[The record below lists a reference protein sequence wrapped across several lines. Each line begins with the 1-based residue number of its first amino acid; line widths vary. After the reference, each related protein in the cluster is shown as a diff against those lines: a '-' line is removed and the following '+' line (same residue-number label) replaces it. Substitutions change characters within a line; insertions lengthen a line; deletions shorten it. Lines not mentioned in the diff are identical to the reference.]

1 MKRRA
6 LALFLIF
13 VLTLSP
19 WAMASQAMGWE
30 LFQTDTLL
38 GPGVTLTTQRF
49 WGDSAKDYRQ
59 EQYVTYTP
67 GEGSLPVVCYGA
79 TVPSTASVTAMA
91 KTLESWG
98 NRVLAG
104 ANGDYF
110 VMASGVPLGMV
121 VTDGVLRSSAAYHY
135 AVGFLPDG
143 SAFVGKP
150 ELNIT
155 ADFHGHQLAVS
166 GGYNKTREPQ
176 GGYTLFGS
184 DFGATTKGSGTGV
197 NVILRPVVVP
207 EDYTPPVKPD
217 PFLEPEP
224 ERPVVSVDELE
235 GAEPLEGEGVE
246 GTALPEETGTAGDA
260 PVEGEPSA
268 WDLWK
273 QAKDAWEQEMA
284 QWEWDLAW
292 SVSGFETLPAQLSIG
307 GELTCVVEDVSEYSG
322 PIAIP
327 EGRLVLSIDKR
338 GSGFLVDELGSLA
351 LGEQVKLSVSAPDS
365 RWSQAVSALGAYEWI
380 VRDGQVPTGLENTAA
395 PRTALGVKANGDV
408 ILYTM
413 DGRRSGHSVG
423 ATVNQVAKRLLE
435 LGCDQAVLFDGGGS
449 TTFGA
454 TGALDSS
461 FSLQNRPSEGS
472 QRSVTNA
479 LFFVSPLKATGKLGS
494 LYIQPHSAL
503 MLSGASLPLSC
514 RGIDTGYWPMGE
526 EPIGN
531 VTYSVTGPGSMTG
544 NVFVAG
550 KEKGTA
556 TVTATAPGGAE
567 GTVTLNVVDTPH
579 TITLSDAVT
588 DKAVSGV
595 NLDPGQSVSLTAA
608 ATWYKLALLAEN
620 RCFTWSVSPEV
631 GEVDQTGTLTA
642 GPRAAAGSLTVTA
655 GELSVSIPVTVGGH
669 VTTLEPW
676 EDENHVPVL
685 DPEGPVQAEL
695 TGEQVRYGKSAL
707 KVTYPS
713 WEEGRLPLD
722 LPIAPG
728 ESYLTLWLYAD
739 RLPRE
744 LKAELTLDDGSVVT
758 APLTLPEEGDG
769 VWSRAQAAIPENTV
783 QLTAL
788 LLTCDQQGT
797 DLGDDD
803 TQAPSGVYLA
813 TLYLDHF
820 TTANG
825 PVADSTPPTA
835 KLTWAD
841 GTLTAKL
848 SDNTDKTFD
857 PAALTLTLDGWKLGF
872 ILEGDVLTT
881 PLELTDSLA
890 HRVSLE
896 VRDASGN
903 LGRASLDISG
913 DGQSALPFT
922 DIEGHWAQANITYLA
937 QQGVTNGRQTADGT
951 FIFDPQTNITRGE
964 FATMLGR
971 WLRADLTA
979 YEGADLPFVDAD
991 AVPAWALPAVA
1002 YLYDTGVMTGSL
1014 GADGLY
1020 ANAAQPITRAQAMAM
1035 LGRVRAKGY
1044 APQTE
1049 LFEDD
1054 GDIPAWAR
1062 DHVYTLA
1069 GQGVVSGYQGYVRP
1083 QDPITRSEVAKL
1095 LTTLW

>member
-1 MKRRA
+1 MKQRV

-13 VLTLSP
+13 ALMLSP
-19 WAMASQAMGWE
+19 WAVASQAMGWE

-49 WGDSAKDYRQ
+49 WGDSAKDYRH

-79 TVPSTASVTAMA
+79 TVPSTATVTAMA

-104 ANGDYF
+104 TNGDYF

-121 VTDGVLRSSAAYHY
+121 VTDGVLRSSSAYHY

-166 GGYNKTREPQ
+166 GGYNKTREAQ
-176 GGYTLFGS
+176 GGYTLFGA
-184 DFGATTKGSGTGV
+184 DFGANTRGAGTGV
-197 NVILRPVVVP
+197 NVVLRPVTVP
-207 EDYTPPVKPD
+207 EDYIAPVKPD

-224 ERPVVSVDELE
+224 PRPVAQVDEAG
-235 GAEPLEGEGVE
+235 GADTGNGQAADE
-246 GTALPEETGTAGDA
+246 TALPDIPGGDA
-260 PVEGEPSA
+260 LVGDTPSA
-268 WDLWK
+268 WDLWQ
-273 QAKDAWEQEMA
+273 QAKDAWEREMA

-292 SVSGFETLPAQLSIG
+292 SVSGFETLPAQLAIG
-307 GELTCVVEDVSEYSG
+307 GELTCVVEDVSEYNG

-338 GSGFLVDELGSLA
+338 GSDFLVNELTSLA

-365 RWSQAVSALGAYEWI
+365 RWGRAVSALGAYEWI
-380 VRDGQVPTGLENTAA
+380 VRDGQVPNGLENTAA
-395 PRTALGVKANGDV
+395 PRTALGVKPDGQV
-408 ILYTM
+408 VLYTM
-413 DGRRSGHSVG
+413 DGRRAGHSVG

-449 TTFGA
+449 TTLGA
-454 TGALDSS
+454 TGALDNS
-461 FSLQNRPSEGS
+461 FSLQNRPSEGG

-479 LFFVSPLKATGKLGS
+479 LFFVSPLKATGTLGS

-503 MLSGASLPLSC
+503 MLSGASLSLSC
-514 RGIDTGYWPMGE
+514 LGIDTGYYPMGE
-526 EPIGN
+526 EPISN
-531 VTYSVTGPGSMTG
+531 VTYTAQGPGSVAG
-544 NVFVAG
+544 NVFIAG
-550 KEKGTA
+550 EERGRA
-556 TVTATAPGGAE
+556 TVTATAPGGAK

-579 TITLSDAVT
+579 TITLSDAAT

-595 NLDPGQSVSLTAA
+595 NLDPGQSVSLNAA
-608 ATWYKLALLAEN
+608 ATWYKLALLADN
-620 RCFTWSVSPEV
+620 SCFTWSVSPEV
-631 GEVDQTGTLTA
+631 GTVDETGTLTA

-669 VTTLEPW
+669 VNTLESW
-676 EDENHVPVL
+676 ESGQSVPTL
-685 DPEGPVQAEL
+685 DPEGPVSVEL
-695 TGEQVRYGKSAL
+695 TGERVRYGKSAL

-713 WEEGRLPLD
+713 WEEGRLPLN
-722 LPIAPG
+722 LPVTLG

-739 RLPRE
+739 HLPRE
-744 LKAELTLDDGSVVT
+744 LQAELTLEDGSVVT
-758 APLTLPEEGDG
+758 VPLALPEDGQG
-769 VWSRAQAAIPENTV
+769 VWSCVQAAIPENTV

-788 LLTCDQQGT
+788 LLTCDQQEAG
-797 DLGDDD
+797 LGSDGM
-803 TQAPSGVYLA
+803 QVPGGVYLD

-825 PVADSTPPTA
+825 PVADSTPPSA

-841 GTLTAKL
+841 GMLTAKL

-857 PAALTLTLDGWKLGF
+857 PAHLTLTLDGWKLGF
-872 ILEGDVLTT
+872 ILEGDTLTA
-881 PLELTDSLA
+881 PLELFDSLA

-896 VRDASGN
+896 VQDASGN
-903 LGRASLDISG
+903 LGRASLDIPGSG
-913 DGQSALPFT
+913 QAPVPFT
-922 DIEGHWAQANITYLA
+922 DIEGHWAQVNITYLA
-937 QQGVTNGRQTADGT
+937 QQGVTNGRQAADGT

-971 WLRADLTA
+971 WLRVDLTR
-979 YEGADLPFVDAD
+979 YEGVSLPFVDASE
-991 AVPAWALPAVA
+991 VPGWALPAVA
-1002 YLYDTGVMTGSL
+1002 YLYDAGIMTGSL
-1014 GADGLY
+1014 EGDGLY
-1020 ANAAQPITRAQAMAM
+1020 AKANQPITRAQAMAM
-1035 LGRVRAKGY
+1035 LGRVQARGY
-1044 APQTE
+1044 APQAE
-1049 LFEDD
+1049 RFEDD
-1054 GDIPAWAR
+1054 ADIPAWAR